1 MKLEKAEKDVGTS
14 RTPGMLAPSSKKK
27 KEESELAKFTRD
39 SSNLTVSQLNGVMN
53 QVIKNALF
61 NMPRE
66 HSHGHG
72 HAHAHH
78 H

>member
-1 MKLEKAEKDVGTS
+1 
-14 RTPGMLAPSSKKK
+14 MLATKKK
-27 KEESELAKFTRD
+27 KEESELAKFSHD

-53 QVIKNALF
+53 QVIKNSLF

-72 HAHAHH
+72 HTH
-78 H
+78 